1 MKAVSLETVSIIY
14 LSSSQAKC
22 TNLTSLVCLL
32 NEVALGCG
40 RAMSGK
46 RESWF
51 SALDYSYLCYFC
63 SKKFLFIR
71 VLGKDCVTGILL

>member
-1 MKAVSLETVSIIY
+1 MVIGFKKYYLKPGYFVKTLMKAVALENVSIIY

-46 RESWF
+46 RELVF
-51 SALDYSYLCYFC
+51 CY
-63 SKKFLFIR
+63 
-71 VLGKDCVTGILL
+71 